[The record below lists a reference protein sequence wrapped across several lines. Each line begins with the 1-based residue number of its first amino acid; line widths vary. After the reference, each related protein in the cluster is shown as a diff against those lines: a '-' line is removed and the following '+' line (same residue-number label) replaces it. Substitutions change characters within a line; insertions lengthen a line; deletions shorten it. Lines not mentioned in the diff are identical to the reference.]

1 MPTIDVAMAR
11 SLRGGVWGSVMSSI
25 TASVERRQIMST
37 VENAGNQI
45 NDIKTALSSWDNCMS
60 VNFCKWPVIGVM
72 IVGGLI
78 IFSILWCIIRCAC
91 CGLSCCCQCC
101 YCLKCCG
108 NCCGCCDTPKGTP
121 HKYLD
126 EPYGPTDQGYKSQAP
141 MNAPVAPFLQ
151 NQPTHAAHSTAS
163 APMPAPAVASPPQY
177 AEFDVSKSGSNAP
190 GGEDALP
197 AMPSWEGAGS
207 KKVAVEDE
215 VELEQMKKPAASPNP
230 QSVPLMAPN
239 AMSHPNSPM
248 PGDRSPYGQGS
259 QAGASG
265 YFTNANQPA
274 DPYAANG
281 QGFNNYNSG
290 YGQSTSSF
298 GVDQGYGAGA
308 AAAAGGMAGGMAMAQ
323 GRRTPHG
330 EFNNGYGPQRGQ
342 TYPPPQQEHDQGYG
356 DYEQGGYGM
365 GRPPRNGPSPAP
377 VPRSFTAPPRNGPS
391 PAPAGYRRS
400 PAPDYR
406 GPSAPPSDYRRSPAP
421 PNDYRRSPA
430 PQNDYGYDQQDQYA
444 NDGYNRQQYG
454 AGQRQFSSES
464 TRPLAQPQRS
474 FTADNPPLSPD
485 LQNSG
490 GFDFQS
496 GYSRP
501 QQYNYNRGPSGAQ
514 QLHEEPEEEQRPPQ
528 SSGGTYPGYKAY
540 QPTKEGWSGV

>member
-1 MPTIDVAMAR
+1 MPSIDVAMAR
-11 SLRGGVWGSVMSSI
+11 SLRGGVWGSVMSSMAAAI
-25 TASVERRQIMST
+25 EKRQIMST
-37 VENAGNQI
+37 VENVGNQV
-45 NDIKTALSSWDNCMS
+45 NDVKTAFSSWDNCMS
-60 VNFCKWPVIGVM
+60 VNYCKWPVIGVM

-78 IFSILWCIIRCAC
+78 IFSIVWCIIRCAC

-126 EPYGPTDQGYKSQAP
+126 EPYSSNQGYKSQAP
-141 MNAPVAPFLQ
+141 MNANSNVPPFLQ
-151 NQPTHAAHSTAS
+151 NQPTHTAHFTAPAPVASGAS
-163 APMPAPAVASPPQY
+163 APPQY
-177 AEFDVSKSGSNAP
+177 AEFDVSKSG
-190 GGEDALP
+190 GKEDGDALP

-207 KKVAVEDE
+207 KKVAIEEE
-215 VELEQMKKPAASPNP
+215 VELEQMNKPAASPNP
-230 QSVPLMAPN
+230 NMPLMAPN

-248 PGDRSPYGQGS
+248 PGDRSPYGQNG

-265 YFTNANQPA
+265 YFPNQSA
-274 DPYAANG
+274 DPYAMNN
-281 QGFNNYNSG
+281 QGFNNNG
-290 YGQSTSSF
+290 YGQSNSSF
-298 GVDQGYGAGA
+298 GVDQYGA
-308 AAAAGGMAGGMAMAQ
+308 AAAAGAAGGMAMNQ
-323 GRRTPHG
+323 GRRTPAR
-330 EFNNGYGPQRGQ
+330 EFNNNGHGPQRGQ
-342 TYPPPQQEHDQGYG
+342 TFPPPQHELDGG
-356 DYEQGGYGM
+356 FGGFEQGGYGM

-377 VPRSFTAPPRNGPS
+377 SRAFTAPPRNGPS

-406 GPSAPPSDYRRSPAP
+406 GSPAPPPADYRRSPAP
-421 PNDYRRSPA
+421 QDPYRRSPA
-430 PQNDYGYDQQDQYA
+430 PQNDYGFDQQDQYG
-444 NDGYNRQQYG
+444 NDNYNRQQYG
-454 AGQRQFSSES
+454 GGARQYSSES
-464 TRPLAQPQRS
+464 TRPLAAPQRS
-474 FTADNPPLSPD
+474 YTGDHAPQSPD

-501 QQYNYNRGPSGAQ
+501 QQYNYNRGPATGQPMHA
-514 QLHEEPEEEQRPPQ
+514 EPEEEEQRPPQ

>member
-11 SLRGGVWGSVMSSI
+11 SLRGGVWGSVMSSMA
-25 TASVERRQIMST
+25 ASIQRRQIMST

-45 NDIKTALSSWDNCMS
+45 NDVKTALSSWDNCMS
-60 VNFCKWPVIGVM
+60 VNYCKWPVIGVI

-78 IFSILWCIIRCAC
+78 IFSIVWCIIRCAC

-126 EPYGPTDQGYKSQAP
+126 DQYGSTNQGYKSQAP
-141 MNAPVAPFLQ
+141 MHAPVAPFL
-151 NQPTHAAHSTAS
+151 NNPPAHAAHSTA
-163 APMPAPAVASPPQY
+163 PAAAAPPQY
-177 AEFDVSKSGSNAP
+177 AEFEVSKSGNAADA
-190 GGEDALP
+190 DALP

-207 KKVAVEDE
+207 KKVAIEEE
-215 VELEQMKKPAASPNP
+215 VELEPMKKPAASPNA
-230 QSVPLMAPN
+230 QNAPLMAPN

-248 PGDRSPYGQGS
+248 PNSRSPYAQS

-265 YFTNANQPA
+265 YFSNANQPV

-281 QGFNNYNSG
+281 QGFNNYDNG
-290 YGQSTSSF
+290 YAQSNAGL
-298 GVDQGYGAGA
+298 GVDQYGAGA
-308 AAAAGGMAGGMAMAQ
+308 AAVGGMAMAQ
-323 GRRTPHG
+323 GRRTPAR
-330 EFNNGYGPQRGQ
+330 EYNNSGYGPQRGQ
-342 TYPPPQQEHDQGYG
+342 TYPPPQQDYDQGF
-356 DYEQGGYGM
+356 DNYEQGGYGM
-365 GRPPRNGPSPAP
+365 GHPPRNGPSPA
-377 VPRSFTAPPRNGPS
+377 PRSFTAPPRNGPS

-400 PAPDYR
+400 PGPEYR
-406 GPSAPPSDYRRSPAP
+406 GSPAPPADYRRSPAP

-444 NDGYNRQQYG
+444 NDGYGHQQYG
-454 AGQRQFSSES
+454 GDGRQFSSES
-464 TRPLAQPQRS
+464 TRPLAPPQRS
-474 FTADNPPLSPD
+474 YTADNPPLSPD

-501 QQYNYNRGPSGAQ
+501 QQYNYNRGPNSSAQ
-514 QLHEEPEEEQRPPQ
+514 QMPAELDEQRPPQ